1 MITVDCGISGI
12 EDVDYANELGIDTII
27 TDHHEP
33 LEVLPKAMAV
43 INPKIK
49 NSKYPFNQLAGVGV
63 VFKLIQALSTEL
75 KLDNKEYLKY
85 LDLVCLGTISDIVPL
100 VDENRVIAKL
110 GLKLIET
117 KRNPGLK
124 SLIESSGYNTINS
137 NAISFGIAPRVNACG
152 RMGFA
157 DEALKLF
164 LTNDK
169 SEIKILT
176 EELNEYNKQR
186 QDKEKIIFE
195 EAIEEI
201 NKNNELEN
209 EIIILSKE
217 NWHHGVIG
225 IVSSKITDMYF
236 KPSILLCEENGIC
249 KGSGRSIPG
258 LDLHNA
264 ICQNSETLE
273 KYGGHSMAVG
283 LTLKKENLP
292 EFKRSINEYIK
303 SLDIQTIQPI
313 LDIDMEI
320 KLKDLS
326 IGEILEL
333 KKLEPYGEAN
343 KVPIF
348 AIKNLKIQSIRSIT
362 DGKHIKLQLSDNNL
376 VVDAI
381 GFNLGEYAEHYKIG
395 EKVDIVGSVEINSY
409 NGLDSIQINIKDIMK
424 SL

>member
-1 MITVDCGISGI
+1 
-12 EDVDYANELGIDTII
+12 
-27 TDHHEP
+27 
-33 LEVLPKAMAV
+33 
-43 INPKIK
+43 
-49 NSKYPFNQLAGVGV
+49 
-63 VFKLIQALSTEL
+63 
-75 KLDNKEYLKY
+75 
-85 LDLVCLGTISDIVPL
+85 
-100 VDENRVIAKL
+100 
-110 GLKLIET
+110 
-117 KRNPGLK
+117 
-124 SLIESSGYNTINS
+124 
-137 NAISFGIAPRVNACG
+137 
-152 RMGFA
+152 
-157 DEALKLF
+157 
-164 LTNDK
+164 
-169 SEIKILT
+169 
-176 EELNEYNKQR
+176 
-186 QDKEKIIFE
+186 
-195 EAIEEI
+195 
-201 NKNNELEN
+201 
-209 EIIILSKE
+209 
-217 NWHHGVIG
+217 
-225 IVSSKITDMYF
+225 
-236 KPSILLCEENGIC
+236 
-249 KGSGRSIPG
+249 
-258 LDLHNA
+258 
-264 ICQNSETLE
+264 
-273 KYGGHSMAVG
+273 MAVG